1 MPPHGETTP
10 ADRQYLTRARELAR
24 RGWGHVHPNPM
35 VGCVLV
41 RDGEVVGEGYHRAF
55 GGPHA
60 EIVALESAR
69 TRAQGATAYVSLE
82 PCNHQGKTP
91 PCSKALAAAGV
102 RRVVF
107 GAADPG
113 TASGGGGAAL
123 AAAGVEVMGP
133 VWPKA
138 FAEVEDPA
146 FFYTTRHDTP
156 FVALKLALSLDGRIA
171 SAPGARTRITGAE
184 ADREVHRLRSGFDA
198 LLVGSG
204 TWRADDPELTVRLA
218 PQGRVP
224 PRRIVLDAQAEL
236 PGHAALLRE
245 ARSVP
250 VHVFT
255 RGDAREA
262 DMERLEGAGAHVHPV
277 AADANGMLDLD
288 AVLKVARELGI
299 RSILCEGGARLGS
312 SLLRTG
318 HIRRVYI
325 FVAPL
330 TLGEGGVPAF
340 STDTE
345 ALPWDAFE
353 PAFQPE
359 LHGRDTLLVLDR
371 EDR

>member
-1 MPPHGETTP
+1 
-10 ADRQYLTRARELAR
+10 
-24 RGWGHVHPNPM
+24 M

-41 RDGEVVGEGYHRAF
+41 RDGEVVGEGYHQVF

-91 PCSKALAAAGV
+91 PCSHALVSAGV

-113 TASGGGGAAL
+113 TASGGGGVAL
-123 AAAGVEVMGP
+123 AAEGVEVTGP

-146 FFYTTRHDTP
+146 FFYTTRHETP

-171 SAPGARTRITGAE
+171 SAPGVRTRITGAE

-204 TWRADDPELTVRLA
+204 TWAVDDPELTVRLA
-218 PQGRVP
+218 PQGRIP
-224 PRRIVLDAQAEL
+224 PHRIVLDARAEL
-236 PGHAALLRE
+236 PGNAALLRN
-245 ARSVP
+245 ASSVP

-255 RGDAREA
+255 RSDAREA
-262 DMERLEGAGAHVHPV
+262 DMERLEAAGAHVHPV
-277 AADANGMLDLD
+277 TPDANGLLDLD
-288 AVLKVARELGI
+288 AVLKVARGLGI
-299 RSILCEGGARLGS
+299 RSILCEGGATLGS
-312 SLLRTG
+312 SLLRQG
-318 HIRRVYI
+318 HIRRIYL

-330 TLGEGGVPAF
+330 SLGERGVPAF
-340 STDTE
+340 STDAE

-353 PAFQPE
+353 PAFPPE

-371 EDR
+371 EDS